1 LSFIVLFNLNFR
13 SILKLF

>member
-1 LSFIVLFNLNFR
+1 VLFNLNFR